1 MLILVAF
8 AHAPLLAAGLLAR
21 DYAALLGRELY
32 PLARASAWLADRVLG
47 LPRPGEGA
55 LPLRLAQVASL
66 AGCAAGAWLLLRRL
80 LEPRLGVPAAR
91 RAALLAAL
99 LFLVHPRTLLASA
112 ALGARAELLGLALAT
127 WAAALFLVGRQAHA
141 DALTSASL
149 VLFLAAGFVAP
160 SGAPLALLVA
170 VAEFAC
176 VRRHRKRALRLR
188 TAATT
193 AAVFGAAALLPL
205 LLLRS
210 PDSGGPAPS
219 RWAAAGETLLGLAL
233 PVAEHARWST
243 GALAAAVLLAALWP
257 AFQAARHA
265 PRLWSGMSLVWS
277 LALLLALLG
286 PRPGSGG
293 LAVLA
298 WCAGLGVTLGARLPV
313 GLPLRAGLVAL
324 GLALLAHVAAR
335 PLVPAARAEGRRW
348 AELAPLVGPPAAAV
362 LVIDAEA
369 PRDLGWLFH
378 PRLVGQ
384 REGLAP
390 FDPGRVR
397 ALSEAAFLDLA
408 RSEALEPLRARG
420 LSVVAPLGAGP
431 GPRLVARPLAAP
443 SARAEPETLSWR
455 ALSHTPAAPL
465 DPLAWE
471 RALVVADLAGSPRQI
486 DRLGWDGLPGESGV
500 LAGRV
505 EERGGRFVAEFDL
518 SASLA
523 WRLAGA
529 VRSLRVER
537 GVREVERVELAARF
551 PLLSLGGPPRPAG
564 ADWVLACA
572 QPADAAGQGSYT
584 LTLLALEGFERLEL
598 AALPDGHGALVA
610 RGAEAFRR
618 RTSPA
623 ALAWILDYRVGPRV
637 LQRARGLVP

>member
-1 MLILVAF
+1 VLLLVAF

-21 DYAALLGRELY
+21 DYAVLLGGELH
-32 PLARASAWLADRVLG
+32 PLARAFGWLADRALG

-55 LPLRLAQVASL
+55 LALRLLQVASL
-66 AGCAAGAWLLLRRL
+66 AGCSAGAWLLLRRL
-80 LEPRLGVPAAR
+80 LEPRLGAPAAR

-99 LFLVHPRTLLASA
+99 LFLVHPRSVLASST
-112 ALGARAELLGLALAT
+112 LGARAELLGLALAT

-141 DALTSASL
+141 DTLTSASL

-193 AAVFGAAALLPL
+193 AAVFGAAALLPM
-205 LLLRS
+205 LLLRA
-210 PDSGGPAPS
+210 PEPGGPAPA
-219 RWAAAGETLLGLAL
+219 RLADAGQTLLGLAL
-233 PVAEHARWST
+233 PLAEPAPWST

-277 LALLLALLG
+277 LALVLALLG
-286 PRPGSGG
+286 PGPGSGG
-293 LAVLA
+293 LAALT
-298 WCAGLGVTLGARLPV
+298 WCAGLGLTLGARLPV
-313 GLPLRAGLVAL
+313 GMPVRAGLVAL

-335 PLVPAARAEGRRW
+335 PLVPAARVEGRRW
-348 AELAPLVGPPAAAV
+348 AELASLVGPPAAAV

-369 PRDLGWLFH
+369 PWDLGWLFH
-378 PRLVGQ
+378 PRLVDDH
-384 REGLAP
+384 EGLGA
-390 FDPGRVR
+390 FDPRRVR
-397 ALSEAAFLDLA
+397 ALPEAAFLDLA
-408 RSEALEPLRARG
+408 RSEALGPLRARG
-420 LSVVAPLGAGP
+420 LSVVAPLDGP
-431 GPRLVARPLAAP
+431 ERRLVARALPPAGQGA
-443 SARAEPETLSWR
+443 PETLTWR
-455 ALSHTPAAPL
+455 TLSHTPATPL

-471 RALVVADLAGSPRQI
+471 RARIVADLAGSPREI
-486 DRLGWDGLPGESGV
+486 DRLGWDGLPGGSGV

-518 SASLA
+518 SASLT

-529 VRSLRVER
+529 VHSLHVER
-537 GVREVERVELAARF
+537 GVREVERVELAAHF
-551 PLLSLGGPPRPAG
+551 PALVLGGPPRPAG
-564 ADWVLACA
+564 ADWIL
-572 QPADAAGQGSYT
+572 PGPPPTEAGAEGSFT

-598 AALPDGHGALVA
+598 AALPDGRGALVA

-618 RTSPA
+618 RTAPA
-623 ALAWILDYRVGPRV
+623 ALAWILDYRVGSRV